1 MPEILTKPTTQKLH
15 QNKEVQ
21 GISGVQD
28 PYQNGIT
35 LFSFQDMEDWQ
46 AKLVDA
52 LQKLGFN
59 TYQKRNA
66 VWAWENV
73 KVVAGKNGQPTI
85 PYGCEFTRE
94 PLSGDEPCL
103 AIRAKE
109 IYLKNR
115 KVLHLAPGQRK
126 PVPGPTQ
133 EFRIGYC
140 LKLGERL
147 ATRIEG
153 LEPEPV
159 QVISENLRVHQQTGL
174 VLKNDQKDRTIER
187 PWNGLRQAGF
197 HDVSKGFSVI
207 VFLKDPHDVRAENYI
222 NFLRSAFRSYGE
234 VVDFTTRSFT
244 DCHEIPSGAVG
255 LVGLQGC
262 KGDSLDADELELLES
277 LDAKNAKYRTFSLA
291 NQDMKWSAYDQ
302 AASLVYTAGG
312 VPYKLDLPWPEAC
325 QNTYSIGVD
334 LGHPIGGSKS
344 ILAISLIDPQ
354 GIHIKSWR
362 YEQARSENADLV
374 ALQSGLMKARELVEK
389 LTGQKKNNF
398 LVVRDGRRNKSERVG
413 HYREVLGKA
422 MTFLDLSKRSSC
434 HMFARSA
441 RPKSAAAGTVLF
453 VGKKNTPFILPIVPS
468 FHQQMINP
476 QKVIM
481 RKEWDGLEL
490 GIEGVCALLTGM
502 CYAPSLGMKPHRSPA
517 PIYWANGIASIKP
530 HNCQFRGQQFSDE
543 NSSDLKI
550 TK

>member
-1 MPEILTKPTTQKLH
+1 MPGVLTKPISQEYH

-21 GISGVQD
+21 GISGAQV
-28 PYQNGIT
+28 PNEIGIT
-35 LFSFQDMEDWQ
+35 LFRFQDMEGWQ

-59 TYQKRNA
+59 TYLKRNA
-66 VWAWENV
+66 VWAWENG
-73 KVVAGKNGQPTI
+73 KVVAGKNGQPSI
-85 PYGCEFTRE
+85 AYGCEFTRE

-109 IYLKNR
+109 VYLKNGE
-115 KVLHLAPGQRK
+115 VIHLSPEQRK

-133 EFRIGYC
+133 EFRIEYC

-147 ATRIEG
+147 AARIDG
-153 LEPEPV
+153 LEAEPV
-159 QVISENLRVHQQTGL
+159 QVKSENQRVHQQTGL
-174 VLKNDQKDRTIER
+174 VLKNHKEDRSIER

-197 HDVSKGFSVI
+197 NHVPKGFSVI
-207 VFLKDPHDVRAENYI
+207 VFLKDPKDVRAENYI
-222 NFLRSAFRSYGE
+222 NCLRVAFRSYGE
-234 VVDFTTRSFT
+234 VVDFTTRLFT
-244 DCHEIPSGAVG
+244 DCNEIPCGAVG

-262 KGDSLDADELELLES
+262 KGEILDADELKLLES

-302 AASLVYTAGG
+302 AASLLYTAGG
-312 VPYKLDLPWPEAC
+312 VPYALDLPWPAAV

-334 LGHPIGGSKS
+334 LGHPMGAEKS

-374 ALQSGLMKARELVEK
+374 ALQSGLRKARELVEK

-413 HYREVLGKA
+413 HYREVLGQA
-422 MTFLDLSKRSSC
+422 MTFVDLSKRSSC

-441 RPKSAAAGTVLF
+441 RPKSAEAGTVLF

-490 GIEGVCALLTGM
+490 GIERVCALLTGM